1 MMSGL
6 DDVEYGQKYSL
17 LRKPYRQK
25 GSAALYTGYTV
36 YTVDTVD
43 MVYTIDTVDNV
54 YTVDTEEF
62 VSSMSG
68 DEKRVIA
75 LKLLRPSRV

>member
-1 MMSGL
+1 M
-6 DDVEYGQKYSL
+6 VYSIDM
-17 LRKPYRQK
+17 
-25 GSAALYTGYTV
+25 V
-36 YTVDTVD
+36 YTVD
-43 MVYTIDTVDNV
+43 MVYTIEMV
-54 YTVDTEEF
+54 YTVVDTEEF

>member
-1 MMSGL
+1 MSGL

-43 MVYTIDTVDNV
+43 MVYTIEMV
-54 YTVDTEEF
+54 YTVVDTEEF